1 MIQEVDLQDKG
12 GIQVE
17 RYYHSRSL
25 REGLL
30 GIGWC
35 LTIENKIEHVE
46 NDALS
51 LFDCREGKKLL
62 FHKTSPSRWALGNQ
76 TISKQ
81 GGQFSRQVVS
91 NAQGSISIQTEIY
104 SLDGKLKLPKELK
117 VTKSKNELVIETK
130 KQAVTYHL
138 PMNRLMSVASGK
150 GKEKTRID
158 EYSYDQ
164 FVNLTQ
170 TKTLAVKYDWTNDRV
185 TQIIRAGCQE
195 NYNYTTEQNSKR
207 ILFHSEVT
215 KSCPKQT
222 SKTQRFE
229 FEYEQN
235 GGSYSLKRYQ
245 TFNSPARLALER
257 SP

>member
-1 MIQEVDLQDKG
+1 MIQEVDLQESG
-12 GIQVE
+12 GIQIE

-81 GGQFSRQVVS
+81 GGQYSRRVVS
-91 NAQGSISIQTEIY
+91 NAQGSISIQTENY
-104 SLDGKLKLPKELK
+104 SLDGKLKLPKDLK
-117 VTKSKNELVIETK
+117 VSKVKNELILTTK
-130 KQAVTYHL
+130 KQAMTYHL
-138 PMNRLMSVASGK
+138 PMNRLMSVAKGTGK
-150 GKEKTRID
+150 AKTRLD
-158 EYSYDQ
+158 EYTYDQ
-164 FVNLTQ
+164 FLNLTQ
-170 TKTLAVKYDWTNDRV
+170 TKTLHVKYDWSNDRV
-185 TQIIRAGCQE
+185 TQINRDGCQE

-215 KSCPKQT
+215 KSCPQQT

-229 FEYEQN
+229 FEYEQA
-235 GGSYSLKRYQ
+235 GGAYTLKRYQ
-245 TFNSPARLALER
+245 TFNSPRLALER